1 MKLITSANG
10 YYIVEDNKETN
21 NIEIVFKGTVKK
33 KVEIS
38 TCNVELINETT
49 LDVLMQSFISQD

>member
-33 KVEIS
+33 KGEIS